1 MQHLIAMFASAG
13 SLTGTVTVSGD
24 TVVATAIGGGA
35 QEAISGFQWRADG
48 TVWEF
53 TEENGG
59 GRSYAQVDSST
70 DWIIPNVAGARTYYI
85 QFSENSYAEN
95 ESNPS
100 IFGTKSW
107 NDGGD
112 AETTWHTVGNGVER
126 EVYLIGNSNSAGA
139 GDVDFDVDVSIAT
152 DSGGTN
158 ILDTAL
164 YSMSAV
170 VA

>member
-1 MQHLIAMFASAG
+1 VQHLIAMFASAG

-24 TVVATAIGGGA
+24 NVGTTAIGGGA
-35 QEAISGFQWRADG
+35 QEGICGFQWRADG

-59 GRSYAQVDSST
+59 GRSYNQVDSAT
-70 DWIIPNVAGARTYYI
+70 DWILPNVAGARTYYI
-85 QFSENSYAEN
+85 QFVQNTYVEN

-112 AETTWHTVGNGVER
+112 AETTWHTIGNGVER
-126 EVYLIGNSNSAGA
+126 EVYLITNSNSAGA

-158 ILDTAL
+158 ILDTGF
-164 YSMSAV
+164 YSMNV
-170 VA
+170 LVG